1 METMT
6 HALMEVASA
15 AEAYLMT
22 ETEVALKQAIESM
35 RPIENKINIGLAQY
49 SRNAKILFS
58 R

>member
-22 ETEVALKQAIESM
+22 ETDVALKQAIESM

-49 SRNAKILFS
+49 S
-58 R
+58 